1 MPHCDVRFTRCRIHH
16 ITPWL
21 PTGPTDLDNLIP
33 VCTHHHHQL
42 HEGGWTLTMT
52 PDRVITVHTPNGT
65 PHHHGTTTNRHT
77 TNPDVSD
84 HQPTDHQPIDHRDHQ
99 VTDHQPIDHQLLTAT
114 RTRIA
119 ELTRR
124 RCRTTPRHGP

>member
-1 MPHCDVRFTRCRIHH
+1 
-16 ITPWL
+16 
-21 PTGPTDLDNLIP
+21 
-33 VCTHHHHQL
+33 
-42 HEGGWTLTMT
+42 MT

-84 HQPTDHQPIDHRDHQ
+84 HQPTDHQATDHRDHQ
-99 VTDHQPIDHQLLTAT
+99 VTDHQAIDHQLLTAT